1 MWPKY
6 IDKYTHCTLRNEAFS
21 SSSHI
26 TELKRLAKN
35 ILRCFY
41 TRSFWN
47 CTVTLKSH
55 TSSISSMAR
64 MCAISRNNIKT
75 QYLYPLH
82 NLAKSCYTFGP
93 ASDKKRMIRYSKV
106 QEVHIDPHRKNQNE
120 EGETLAIDPFPVRRY
135 YQFTLGLLPGSR

>member
-6 IDKYTHCTLRNEAFS
+6 IDTYTHCTLRNEAFS

-26 TELKRLAKN
+26 PELKHLAQN

-47 CTVTLKSH
+47 CTVTLKNH

-64 MCAISRNNIKT
+64 MCATSRNSIKA

-82 NLAKSCYTFGP
+82 NLAKSCCTFCP
-93 ASDKKRMIRYSKV
+93 ASVRKKMIRSRKA
-106 QEVHIDPHRKNQNE
+106 QEIHVDPYRKNQNE
-120 EGETLAIDPFPVRRY
+120 EGKMLAVDSFPVRRY
-135 YQFTLGLLPGSR
+135 YQLTLGLLPGSR